1 MVFKMEIIKTIR
13 IKSSPD
19 NIFNLYQ
26 DIKSWL
32 VWDPE
37 VSSVDIPNGLTIG
50 AKGILKP
57 KKGPKTSIEITEVTQ
72 GKSFTVSS
80 KLPLCH
86 MLFKHELV
94 KDDEGTIVIHSV
106 TFSGPFQFLFKYLIG
121 KSIQKSLPSTLCSLK
136 SFIEGK

>member
-1 MVFKMEIIKTIR
+1 
-13 IKSSPD
+13 
-19 NIFNLYQ
+19 
-26 DIKSWL
+26 
-32 VWDPE
+32 
-37 VSSVDIPNGLTIG
+37 
-50 AKGILKP
+50 
-57 KKGPKTSIEITEVTQ
+57 
-72 GKSFTVSS
+72 
-80 KLPLCH
+80 